1 MPLPPEPIITRFGTW
16 IVAAIYYC
24 DNFDAVRS
32 VVDFFERDDAA
43 SIGNVQDLLSSPQ
56 IKAQLVYIKNNFKVI
71 VHSIT
76 KLETK
81 VLDEVVE
88 ITENFIENE
97 LT

>member
-1 MPLPPEPIITRFGTW
+1 M
-16 IVAAIYYC
+16 
-24 DNFDAVRS
+24 RS